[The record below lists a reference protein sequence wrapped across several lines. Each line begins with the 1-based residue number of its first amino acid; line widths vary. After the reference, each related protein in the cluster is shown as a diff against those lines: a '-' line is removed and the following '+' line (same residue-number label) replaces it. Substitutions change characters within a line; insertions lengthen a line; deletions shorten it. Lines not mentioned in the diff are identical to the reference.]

1 MEIEEEMEE
10 KVACLKIEEG
20 VKDLICETQV
30 LEKPEEMIEEALSPI
45 KVKRSIFSFQEFQ
58 DKLK

>member
-10 KVACLKIEEG
+10 KVACLKIEED

>member
-1 MEIEEEMEE
+1 MEIGEEMEE
-10 KVACLKIEEG
+10 KVACLKIEED
-20 VKDLICETQV
+20 VKDLIWETQV
-30 LEKPEEMIEEALSPI
+30 LEKPEEMIEEPLSPI

>member
-10 KVACLKIEEG
+10 KVACLKIEED

-45 KVKRSIFSFQEFQ
+45 KVKRSIFLFQEFRY
-58 DKLK
+58 KLK